1 MILVAVAPAVLVVP
15 LDGRPV
21 RFGAPVPAAA
31 LVHGLRLEGRGALQ
45 WRRLPIGRPDSDPI
59 WIELAI
65 DGPPGTVRVVL
76 GGDGPV
82 DDGRGPLF
90 VREQA
95 TAPLPHGRETVTT
108 WRWRDGS
115 VDECRRLEFTTAVEL
130 DGSRWTVGEALTTAD
145 AGWWRRSEVLAR
157 LPRSHWSAIGLLPP
171 IGGGGAPA
179 RALRR
184 HVQQV
189 LPHLRE
195 LPGPRGIGD
204 YGRSGGTVTNLE
216 FDTTL
221 ALLRA
226 GTALADAE
234 VLRRALRAAWHLR
247 DRDLDQRTGLP
258 FPHGPEHRTGNPE
271 PGHCWLQGLLWAGL
285 LTADDGHLQAAVNLA
300 QALAARPPSGT
311 GAAERLRDYAWPL
324 YELEA
329 LLVVHADPVLARA
342 ADRLAA
348 SIQRRFDATART
360 FRFGEGELGGGVYFE
375 RGWLVGGLLL
385 PALQLHL
392 RRRPDARLQEQV
404 TIVQQALL
412 DRIGRG
418 GPGLPTHW
426 RIAAGSVFAE
436 HRKEHAAAAA
446 FVLDGVPVA
455 DLQRLLR
462 RGAVRSALADLPS
475 VEDPD
480 LATELTLLLRCGWL
494 WR

>member
-1 MILVAVAPAVLVVP
+1 M
-15 LDGRPV
+15 
-21 RFGAPVPAAA
+21 
-31 LVHGLRLEGRGALQ
+31 
-45 WRRLPIGRPDSDPI
+45 
-59 WIELAI
+59 
-65 DGPPGTVRVVL
+65 
-76 GGDGPV
+76 
-82 DDGRGPLF
+82 
-90 VREQA
+90 
-95 TAPLPHGRETVTT
+95 
-108 WRWRDGS
+108 
-115 VDECRRLEFTTAVEL
+115 
-130 DGSRWTVGEALTTAD
+130 
-145 AGWWRRSEVLAR
+145 
-157 LPRSHWSAIGLLPP
+157 
-171 IGGGGAPA
+171 
-179 RALRR
+179 
-184 HVQQV
+184 
-189 LPHLRE
+189 
-195 LPGPRGIGD
+195 
-204 YGRSGGTVTNLE
+204 TNLE

-360 FRFGEGELGGGVYFE
+360 FRFGEGELGGGIYFE

-436 HRKEHAAAAA
+436 ASQGTRRCRCVRARRCAGRGPAAA
-446 FVLDGVPVA
+446 VA
-455 DLQRLLR
+455 PRRRAVGAGRSTER
-462 RGAVRSALADLPS
+462 RGPGPRDRADAVVALWMAVAMSRSESAISAGDRRARRACRS
-475 VEDPD
+475 GRGRR
-480 LATELTLLLRCGWL
+480 AGS
-494 WR
+494 